1 MADPTWTRL
10 CIRRADRVLLVAN
23 GDARP
28 PHELNMLGRMGQLPF
43 RAFDLVLLQHPD
55 RRLPSAAMP
64 WLMKAGVGFHCHV
77 RRDNKADMSRLA
89 RLLTVRAVG
98 VALSGGGARGCG
110 HIGVIKALREAG
122 GPMDLLGGTS
132 MGAVIAAGVAL
143 EWDDVELRDRIR
155 DAFVHSDPLRDYGF
169 PFVALTRG
177 RKVTRR
183 LLEHF
188 GDPMAEDLWRPYF
201 AIAANLTTGGIMV
214 QRQGILWRALKASVA
229 IPGLMPPHIEAGEVL
244 VDGAIM
250 NNLPADI
257 MSGLR
262 RGPVVGVDVARY
274 QTLRAVKDEEQNISR
289 RWLFPRDQ
297 RDAPGIVSLLL
308 RSATVSSDA
317 QTRISRSH
325 SDLLLEPPLQDI
337 DMRDWKALDRAIEAG
352 YRYTAERLRH
362 HADALS
368 HMTR

>member
-1 MADPTWTRL
+1 
-10 CIRRADRVLLVAN
+10 
-23 GDARP
+23 
-28 PHELNMLGRMGQLPF
+28 
-43 RAFDLVLLQHPD
+43 
-55 RRLPSAAMP
+55 MP
-64 WLMKAGVGFHCHV
+64 WLMQAGVGFHLNV
-77 RRDNKADMSRLA
+77 RRHNKADMSRLA
-89 RLLTVRAVG
+89 RLLTGRAVG

-110 HIGVIKALREAG
+110 HIGVINALREAG
-122 GPMDLLGGTS
+122 VPLDLLGGTS

-229 IPGLMPPHIEAGEVL
+229 IPGLMPPHIEAGEGL

-257 MSGLR
+257 MSGFR
-262 RGPVVGVDVARY
+262 PRPVVAVDVPRY
-274 QTLRAVKDEEQNISR
+274 HTLRARKDGEQNISL

-297 RDAPGIVSLLL
+297 RDAPGIGSLLL
-308 RSATVSSDA
+308 RS
-317 QTRISRSH
+317 
-325 SDLLLEPPLQDI
+325 
-337 DMRDWKALDRAIEAG
+337 
-352 YRYTAERLRH
+352 
-362 HADALS
+362 
-368 HMTR
+368 